1 MATVNGVTGPIE
13 LDDLG
18 FTLMHEHILIADWSM
33 RQSFA
38 DWVDIEAVIERAVG
52 ELQSAK
58 ALGVSTVVD
67 LTPINIG
74 RDIHVIREVAARA
87 DINVIAATGLYY
99 TEEPWLEA
107 WPAEKLV
114 EWLIRDLT
122 DGIQGTDS
130 KAGII
135 KCATNTAGV
144 TPVNEKLLQVAAQ
157 LHRASGVPISTHT
170 AVENRSGLAQ
180 QDVFEK
186 AGVDLSRVVIGHC
199 GDSEDLDYLEEILA
213 RGSCIGMDR
222 FGIDMILPTEKRVA
236 TIAALCERG
245 HARQLVLSHD
255 ASCHIDFFPAGPEVL
270 AAAAPNWNFR
280 HIPQD
285 VVPALRKC
293 GVSEADL
300 AAMTTGNPRRIFAAQ
315 GAY

>member
-1 MATVNGVTGPIE
+1 MSTIQSVTGPIE
-13 LDDLG
+13 TKDLG
-18 FTLMHEHILIADWSM
+18 FTLMHEHIMIADWSM

-38 DWVDIEAVIERAVG
+38 DWVDVEAVIERSVT
-52 ELQSAK
+52 ELISVK
-58 ALGVSTVVD
+58 ELGVRTVVD

-74 RDIHVIREVAARA
+74 RDVHVMREVSERSGVQ
-87 DINVIAATGLYY
+87 IIAATGLYY

-107 WPAEKLV
+107 WPPEKLV

-122 DGIQGTDS
+122 DGIQGTTS

-135 KCATNTAGV
+135 KCATNHAGV
-144 TPVNEKLLQVAAQ
+144 TPVNKKLLQVAAQ

-180 QDVFEK
+180 QEVFEE

-199 GDSEDLDYLEEILA
+199 GDSEDLAYLEEILS
-213 RGSCIGMDR
+213 RGSTIGMDR

-236 TIAALCERG
+236 TIAALCAQGR
-245 HARQLVLSHD
+245 ASQLVLSHD
-255 ASCHIDFFPAGPEVL
+255 AACHIDFFPAGPEVL

-285 VVPALRKC
+285 VVPALRKS
-293 GVSEADL
+293 GVSEEDIQ
-300 AAMTTGNPRRIFAAQ
+300 AMTTDNPRRIFEAQ
-315 GAY
+315 GSY